1 MGRARCAQDP
11 ASKRAGRDHSRRIGC
26 VAPPSDEAASKG
38 RPADPGPPKGSR
50 RSAAPAMAR
59 LRLPRRTLPDRAKCA
74 HSDPH
79 QLPHTSL
86 RIPRVSRHPAG
97 GGSKSASDLVADR
110 IGPLQPTCRNQI
122 QKAHG
127 AKLDRARP
135 QPWRQCGKMESFG
148 IASDHFSFSRMRG
161 ARSLRRKHRAARVPY
176 PRGPSNPW
184 STRAALPRRGHP
196 EIFRPFLRQKFSKGC
211 PLRCQLFPPP
221 GASKVRSSSIGT
233 GDLGA
238 RVSARNS
245 SRNIFLE
252 WRTPSVL
259 RPRSTSSSISP
270 RGAVESLQVLGR
282 TTARGATRRFFSRR
296 RTFDYFSIS
305 NAAALCRPGRSRVRS
320 MACGRRAPPL
330 ATQLHSRGEYFS
342 GTREAPGGISKLS
355 PIAWTTAWQAHAF
368 FPEIPETFFLAGKA
382 PKKLPRNS
390 GLGGWVGAT

>member
-211 PLRCQLFPPP
+211 PLRCQLIPTPRGIKSPEFFDRDRGPRRARLGAKFFQKHFFGMANAVSSPTAIDVEQHQPP
-221 GASKVRSSSIGT
+221 GGRRK
-233 GDLGA
+233 
-238 RVSARNS
+238 
-245 SRNIFLE
+245 
-252 WRTPSVL
+252 
-259 RPRSTSSSISP
+259 STSSW
-270 RGAVESLQVLGR
+270 ANDR
-282 TTARGATRRFFSRR
+282 TGCHAQIFFAEEN
-296 RTFDYFSIS
+296 F
-305 NAAALCRPGRSRVRS
+305 
-320 MACGRRAPPL
+320 
-330 ATQLHSRGEYFS
+330 
-342 GTREAPGGISKLS
+342 
-355 PIAWTTAWQAHAF
+355 
-368 FPEIPETFFLAGKA
+368 
-382 PKKLPRNS
+382 
-390 GLGGWVGAT
+390 

>member
-176 PRGPSNPW
+176 PRGPSNLEHQGGVTA
-184 STRAALPRRGHP
+184 SGSPRDFPAFSAP
-196 EIFRPFLRQKFSKGC
+196 EIFQRVSPSLPTFPTPRGIKSPEFFDRDRGPRRARLGAKFFQKHFFGMANAVSS
-211 PLRCQLFPPP
+211 PTAIDVEQHQPP
-221 GASKVRSSSIGT
+221 GGHRKSISSWANDRT
-233 GDLGA
+233 GCHA
-238 RVSARNS
+238 Q
-245 SRNIFLE
+245 IFLAE
-252 WRTPSVL
+252 PD
-259 RPRSTSSSISP
+259 
-270 RGAVESLQVLGR
+270 
-282 TTARGATRRFFSRR
+282 F
-296 RTFDYFSIS
+296 
-305 NAAALCRPGRSRVRS
+305 
-320 MACGRRAPPL
+320 
-330 ATQLHSRGEYFS
+330 
-342 GTREAPGGISKLS
+342 
-355 PIAWTTAWQAHAF
+355 
-368 FPEIPETFFLAGKA
+368 
-382 PKKLPRNS
+382 
-390 GLGGWVGAT
+390 